1 MRKHSHELWLTLMVS
16 LGASAIYSLLSLLRK
31 LTSEQGLAGSTAT
44 INRPLAEVEWLDFIS
59 QLASITL
66 SLVPVV
72 LALYF
77 LRLDGISIGL
87 IPKTKDFLLG
97 LGLPVLIGVPGI
109 ALYVLAVQLGLTAM
123 VIPSALGDYWWTPL
137 ILFLAALRAGL
148 QEEVIAVAFFAKKLE
163 LIRPEITVLAVVLIS
178 SAFRASY
185 HLYQGFSAF
194 IGNFIMGL
202 VFAYLFFRVKRVAP
216 LVIAHTVM
224 NTAVFIG
231 FPLVAPYL
239 PI

>member
-31 LTSEQGLAGSTAT
+31 LTSEQGLAGSIAT

-97 LGLPVLIGVPGI
+97 LGLPVLIGIPGI
-109 ALYVLAVQLGLTAM
+109 GLYVQAVQLGLTAK